1 MSRWTH
7 VNGAIRVD
15 AICGN
20 FSKIELIEDIEHCFG
35 KTVKYLDPTE
45 MWDEC
50 TVPCGSEGSLQY
62 EFIDNNEENSVNCGT
77 ILIHGDLRE
86 YWNKEEIINWV
97 KQAIST
103 SEMWWVRSLCIK
115 IDIDGEKSIILIES
129 DHDNFIRLLD
139 NNRLEVIS
147 I

>member
-7 VNGAIRVD
+7 VTGLIRIN

-35 KTVKYLDPTE
+35 KPVKFLDPIE
-45 MWDEC
+45 MWDKC

-62 EFIDNNEENSVNCGT
+62 EFIDNNEENSMNCGT

-86 YWNKEEIINWV
+86 YWNKEEIIHWV
-97 KQAIST
+97 KHAIST
-103 SEMWWVRSLCIK
+103 SKMWWVRSLCIK
-115 IDIDGEKSIILIES
+115 IEIDDEKSIILINS
-129 DHDNFIRLLD
+129 DNDKFIHILED
-139 NNRLEVIS
+139 DRLEVIS